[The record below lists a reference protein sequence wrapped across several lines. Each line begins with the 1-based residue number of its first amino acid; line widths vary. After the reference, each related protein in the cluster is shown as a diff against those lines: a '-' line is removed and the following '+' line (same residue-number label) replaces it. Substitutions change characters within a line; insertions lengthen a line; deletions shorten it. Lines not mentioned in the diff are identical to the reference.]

1 MTILNIFTPDWLD
14 LMFRFGINIFFNGL
28 IIAIVFALKKHRES
42 YIFTFFL
49 VGIVIFFLCF
59 TLKRFDINLGLA
71 LGLFAIFGIIRYRTE
86 ALKPNEMTYLFVTI
100 GVSLINSLYNNQVSL
115 IEILTINFLIVLAVF
130 ICEKFFLKTRTTSI
144 SKEGLQ
150 VGNEQETNKLSLI
163 LPYDAT
169 QNSKVIEMHITDIEK
184 SFSVKVHYYKIF
196 RVDFT
201 TQMYQVNLFYTN
213 KI

>member
-1 MTILNIFTPDWLD
+1 MTILNIFTPDWFD

-28 IIAIVFALKKHRES
+28 IIAIVLALKKHRES
-42 YIFTFFL
+42 YIFTFIL

-59 TLKRFDINLGLA
+59 TLKRFDLNLGLA

-144 SKEGLQ
+144 LKEGLQ
-150 VGNEQETNKLSLI
+150 VGSEQETNKLSLM

-169 QNSKVIEMHITDIEK
+169 QNSKTIETHISDIEK
-184 SFSVKVHYYKIF
+184 SFSVKVQYYKIF

-201 TQMYQVNLFYTN
+201 TQMYQVNLFYTHN
-213 KI
+213 I

>member
-1 MTILNIFTPDWLD
+1 MTILNIFTPDWFD

-28 IIAIVFALKKHRES
+28 IIAIVLALKKHRES
-42 YIFTFFL
+42 YIFTFIL

-59 TLKRFDINLGLA
+59 TLKRFDLNLGLA

-150 VGNEQETNKLSLI
+150 VGSEQETNKLSLM

-169 QNSKVIEMHITDIEK
+169 QNSKTIETHIGDIEK
-184 SFSVKVHYYKIF
+184 SFSVKVQYYKIF

-201 TQMYQVNLFYTN
+201 TQMYQVNLFYTHN
-213 KI
+213 I

>member
-1 MTILNIFTPDWLD
+1 MTILNIFTPDWFD

-28 IIAIVFALKKHRES
+28 IIAIVLALKKHRES
-42 YIFTFFL
+42 YIFTFIL
-49 VGIVIFFLCF
+49 VGVVIFFLCF
-59 TLKRFDINLGLA
+59 TLKRFDLNLGLA

-150 VGNEQETNKLSLI
+150 VGSEQETNKLSLM

-169 QNSKVIEMHITDIEK
+169 QNSKTIETHIGDIEK
-184 SFSVKVHYYKIF
+184 SFSVKVQYYKIF

-201 TQMYQVNLFYTN
+201 TQMYQVNLFYTHN
-213 KI
+213 I